1 MKLYYYIVLIT
12 FGFLS
17 TGCVHNPVT
26 TGVGTAL
33 IPASSQSL
41 DQTQLEK
48 YVSVDNS
55 TLANRLSLTQSLA
68 RYNNQYLQVNVTVK
82 SDYHKSQKLQYQFSW
97 FDNEGFELDAGK
109 QNWQA
114 IDLHGGQQ
122 TQLTGLAK
130 NKQATHFK
138 LYIRDVATQL
148 QRF

>member
-1 MKLYYYIVLIT
+1 MKLYYYILFIT

-33 IPASSQSL
+33 IPATSQSF

-68 RYNNQYLQVNVTVK
+68 RYSNQYLQVNVTVK
-82 SDYHKSQKLQYQFSW
+82 SDYHK
-97 FDNEGFELDAGK
+97 
-109 QNWQA
+109 
-114 IDLHGGQQ
+114 
-122 TQLTGLAK
+122 
-130 NKQATHFK
+130 
-138 LYIRDVATQL
+138 
-148 QRF
+148 